1 MIVLRHRNIHHQETV
16 SNDNEFGLIDDA
28 FNSDDRDYES
38 GIITSPSID
47 LSLTST
53 ENSYDKAKT
62 IGEEV
67 TKKLRSKFAEKR
79 VC

>member
-28 FNSDDRDYES
+28 FNNDDRDYES